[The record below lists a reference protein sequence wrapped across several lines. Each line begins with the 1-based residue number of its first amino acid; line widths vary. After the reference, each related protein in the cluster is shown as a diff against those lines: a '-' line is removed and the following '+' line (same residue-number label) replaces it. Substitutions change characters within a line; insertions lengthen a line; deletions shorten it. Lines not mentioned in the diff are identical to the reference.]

1 MILLQSLIKTSPK
14 QTYTF
19 TNDDQNSHTLLHTN
33 TPSSFPAMSKPN
45 PVFVI
50 QNNQKNKLLF
60 SEGAFRNIFDYHY
73 TKARADATYTTSMA
87 YTEMTLLDP
96 GLETML
102 RSYQDNESVP
112 RWRASCVIEKNDV
125 AEGTLA
131 EMEKVWPSLL
141 VVTKERTEASM
152 LHDTLAGYGKRV
164 EEYFE
169 EMRKVLVAVEGVSMD
184 MIRAMKV
191 VAAVVILGVA
201 PAVVRGE

>member
-1 MILLQSLIKTSPK
+1 
-14 QTYTF
+14 
-19 TNDDQNSHTLLHTN
+19 
-33 TPSSFPAMSKPN
+33 
-45 PVFVI
+45 
-50 QNNQKNKLLF
+50 
-60 SEGAFRNIFDYHY
+60 
-73 TKARADATYTTSMA
+73 
-87 YTEMTLLDP
+87 
-96 GLETML
+96 ML